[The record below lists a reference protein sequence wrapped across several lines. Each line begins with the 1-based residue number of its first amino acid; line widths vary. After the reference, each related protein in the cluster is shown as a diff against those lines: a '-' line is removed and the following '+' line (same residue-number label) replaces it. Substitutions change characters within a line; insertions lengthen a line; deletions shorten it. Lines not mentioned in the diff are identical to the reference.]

1 MACQPP
7 LVRLS
12 AEVMPALGPDRAQV
26 WGRSQR
32 RRSSTLIGRL
42 RKIAPILAKDI
53 ICGCQ
58 APLADH
64 ASREAGIMAVAVGPI
79 HPQRPSRTALC
90 TPSLLPWDGKFS
102 I

>member
-64 ASREAGIMAVAVGPI
+64 ASREAGIMAWRLGPSI
-79 HPQRPSRTALC
+79 HSDRAE
-90 TPSLLPWDGKFS
+90 LLFAHPAYCRGTGNS
-102 I
+102 Q